1 MNETTLTSGALV
13 LQTTGPY
20 RTIAQKHWGL
30 TKEQMKGMHVHH
42 RIPQSE
48 GGTND
53 PSNLYVC
60 SSWFHAN
67 IWHDESFWIETQALA
82 CSKGGKTNSPA
93 QQKQRSQWQKA
104 SATAKQ
110 KASARAACLELHASG
125 ASQRGTLKS
134 IETRR
139 TPIKLIR
146 IATGEEY
153 YFSSQKDA
161 CIEFNLNHGN
171 LNCVLRGGRKT
182 HKGFTAEYVKPPKL
196 RHVN

>member
-60 SSWFHAN
+60 SPWFHAN
-67 IWHDESFWIETQALA
+67 VWHDESYFIEQASQAGRLN
-82 CSKGGKTNSPA
+82 TLA
-93 QQKQRSQWQKA
+93 QQEG
-104 SATAKQ
+104 
-110 KASARAACLELHASG
+110 RA
-125 ASQRGTLKS
+125 
-134 IETRR
+134 
-139 TPIKLIR
+139 
-146 IATGEEY
+146 
-153 YFSSQKDA
+153 
-161 CIEFNLNHGN
+161 
-171 LNCVLRGGRKT
+171 RGGRHPANQRTKDAVRQTGLNNRDRKLKT
-182 HKGFTAEYVKPPKL
+182 THNNQAKVTNSQKWECLVTGKITTAGPLSHWQRHRGIDVSL
-196 RHVN
+196 RKRVN